1 MSLQALTWAMYT
13 PHDVD
18 TISRFVLVVL
28 ADHAGP
34 EDVAW
39 PSRQRIADAI
49 NASVDTVDRR
59 LAVLVEAG
67 LVEKLADDDPR
78 VPDSFRS
85 MRADRRT
92 QPYRLC
98 ITTGP
103 QSAAPSESRGRT
115 AAAPQASTGPQ
126 DSAHGAAAVRHEPK
140 EPKKELRAGARARDP
155 DWRPDSRRP
164 HRTCGHIHPDDAPCP
179 RTQPADVAH
188 AGATRARQA
197 LAAATRGQP

>member
-13 PHDVD
+13 THDVD

-39 PSRQRIADAI
+39 PSRQRIADAM

-59 LAVLVEAG
+59 LVRLAEAG
-67 LVEKLADDDPR
+67 LIEKLDDGDPR
-78 VPDSFRS
+78 VPESFRS

-92 QPYRLC
+92 QPYLLLV
-98 ITTGP
+98 TGP
-103 QSAAPSESRGRT
+103 QSAAPYSPRGRSS
-115 AAAPQASTGPQ
+115 AAPSASTGPQ

-140 EPKKELRAGARARDP
+140 EPNEELRAGARARGLDR
-155 DWRPDSRRP
+155 RPDSRRP
-164 HRTCGHIHPDDAPCP
+164 HRTCGHIHPDDEPCP

-188 AGATRARQA
+188 TGATRARQA
-197 LAAATRGQP
+197 LAAATQGQP